1 MKRKFLIK
9 RAPFFGKKNRTK
21 RAGRLALILALALYV
36 SFPVSADAGTGG
48 GRLSALDL
56 ESFIKMVEENSLQLE
71 IAEGER
77 KIAESQE
84 RLAKTQLY
92 PVIAGQLDYT
102 RNFIDI
108 LQPMPVAAVPPTYEL
123 MYQDV
128 DMNSDNELM
137 LGLSLQQKLF
147 DMNVFRG
154 LDASSQYTEL
164 TAATY
169 DMTRQATVSAAKRLF
184 FQALLLQEVLK
195 VRIISQEI
203 AYENYLET
211 KKRLESGVASPLEAL
226 QAEVSWKLT
235 EPNTSQAEKDLNL
248 VTANLRSFAGL
259 PKDEQLR
266 LEGSLEKM
274 PPLPIFTPP
283 AKVQGSRP
291 DYRILQNERKLREI
305 NISVERSK
313 FYPSVSA
320 SLTYGMQSGSDEFD
334 FSDPADSLSAGISVT
349 VPLFYG
355 GSRFVSLNKAKLE
368 LEKTKTRIAQMESEI
383 STELESIELSLKE
396 ANLRISSARQT
407 LQTAEKA
414 YAVSQTSVENGLA
427 TQLELKDARV
437 SLEQARLGYLSAGFD
452 YLNAYFDWQLATG
465 AGAETLPLSAAD

>member
-1 MKRKFLIK
+1 MKKRRKVPRFPAL
-9 RAPFFGKKNRTK
+9 AFS
-21 RAGRLALILALALYV
+21 LALCV
-36 SFPVSADAGTGG
+36 SFSAPAEDGAGAG
-48 GRLSALDL
+48 GRVRELDL
-56 ESFIKMVEENSLQLE
+56 AGFISKVEENSLQLQ
-71 IAEGER
+71 IAEGDR
-77 KIAESQE
+77 KIAQSQE
-84 RLAKTQLY
+84 RLARTQLY
-92 PVIAGQLDYT
+92 PVIAGQVDYT

-108 LQPMPVAAVPPTYEL
+108 YQPMPVAAVPPSYEL
-123 MYQDV
+123 LYQDV

-195 VRIISQEI
+195 VRQISQEI

-235 EPNTSQAEKDLNL
+235 EPNTSRTEKDLNL
-248 VTANLRSFAGL
+248 VMANLRSFAGL
-259 PKDEQLR
+259 PMDEELR
-266 LEGSLEKM
+266 LEGSLENM
-274 PPLPIFTPP
+274 PPLPAFSPQSE
-283 AKVQGSRP
+283 VQGQRP

-320 SLTYGMQSGSDEFD
+320 SVTYGMQSASNTFD

-349 VPLFYG
+349 VPIFYG

-368 LEKTKTRIAQMESEI
+368 LEKTKTSIAQMENEI

-396 ANLRISSARQT
+396 AKLRIDSARQT

-452 YLNAYFDWQLATG
+452 YLSAYFDWQLATG
-465 AGAETLPLSAAD
+465 AGAETIPIE